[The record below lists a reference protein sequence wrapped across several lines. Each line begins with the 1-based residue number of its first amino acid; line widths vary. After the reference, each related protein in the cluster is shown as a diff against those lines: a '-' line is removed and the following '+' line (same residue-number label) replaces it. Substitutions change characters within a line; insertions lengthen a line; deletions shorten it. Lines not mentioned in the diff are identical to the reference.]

1 MSSKNCVNCKYH
13 DDYWDED
20 EETIY
25 DDGCVCNHEKGNE
38 EYHCDIC
45 YKYSENQ
52 KELGCKYY
60 KERL

>member
-1 MSSKNCVNCKYH
+1 MSLKNCINCEYH

-20 EETIY
+20 EDMFY
-25 DDGCVCNHEKGNE
+25 DDGCVCNHERGDK

-45 YKYSENQ
+45 YKYSNNE
-52 KELGCKYY
+52 KKLKCKYY